1 VRLFLDAHIS
11 GPKIASQLRACGHDV
26 RSADEERSLDGCP
39 DEELLAMVA
48 REGRILVTFNARD
61 FARICRDWGA
71 GHRHHAG
78 CMILV
83 GLSHHEFGLM
93 PRRIEEAL
101 TAWPR
106 EADWRDLLCFVGRR
120 TL

>member
-1 VRLFLDAHIS
+1 
-11 GPKIASQLRACGHDV
+11 V
-26 RSADEERSLDGCP
+26 RSADEDRSLDGCP
-39 DEELLAMVA
+39 DEELLAMAA
-48 REGRILVTFNARD
+48 REHRILVTFNARD

-71 GHRHHAG
+71 GQRQHAG

-83 GLSHHEFGLM
+83 GLGHHEFGLV

-101 TAWPR
+101 SARHR
-106 EADWRDLLCFVGRR
+106 ESDWRDLLCFVGRR